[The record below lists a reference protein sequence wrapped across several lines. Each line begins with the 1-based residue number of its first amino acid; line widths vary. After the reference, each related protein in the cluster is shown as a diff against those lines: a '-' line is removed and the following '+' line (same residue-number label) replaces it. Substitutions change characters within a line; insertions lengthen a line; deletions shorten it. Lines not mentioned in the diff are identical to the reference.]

1 MVSEYLNSRGKRS
14 VTILPKNYVEW
25 RSQKRGMLS
34 IVFAN
39 GAMLFFIIGFSTS
52 LWWYYQD
59 YRFRQDGVKAIAT
72 VESWDTR
79 CSYSKGRH
87 LDTHTIN
94 YQYKTDT
101 AASHLGR
108 DWVKDWRHKPESP
121 SAIKPKKNDEIVVE
135 YLKSHPKTSRIVIP
149 NRYAYEYQL
158 SSLAMILSAIL
169 LGIVIINGLP
179 AEVRLK
185 TYGVI
190 LILFGLCIVA
200 PFFYGIFQ
208 IPNNLDRVAQA
219 IMVLLGMLTLLSPFY
234 VGCIWWG
241 YFLISRSRFTFSDP
255 LELLQTEVLSGSG
268 DRLTIV
274 PRNFLGTDAAIMI
287 DHQHETIHFIN
298 CHVTSGFIP
307 RPMQHYSCKLEQV
320 RIETIE
326 DWPRAGGKSLVVLS
340 SPVGTTKLDRM
351 EDGVK
356 ELIAILQDPKL
367 DMQEA

>member
-1 MVSEYLNSRGKRS
+1 MVNEPLKSRGNRS

-39 GAMLFFIIGFSTS
+39 GAMLFFIIGFSTY

-59 YRFRQDGVKAIAT
+59 YRFRLDGAKAIAT

-79 CSYSKGRH
+79 CKYSEGRH
-87 LDTHTIN
+87 LATHTIN
-94 YQYKTDT
+94 YQYKTDP
-101 AASHLGR
+101 AVSHLGR

-149 NRYAYEYQL
+149 NRYAHEYHL

-169 LGIVIINGLP
+169 LGIVIINRLP

-185 TYGVI
+185 TYGMI

-200 PFFYGIFQ
+200 PFIYGLFQ
-208 IPNNLDRVAQA
+208 IPNNLDRLGEG

-255 LELLQTEVLSGSG
+255 LELLQTEWLSSCGN
-268 DRLTIV
+268 RLTIV
-274 PRNFLGTDAAIMI
+274 PRNFLGTDAAIMV
-287 DHQHETIHFIN
+287 DHQHEMIHFIN
-298 CHVTSGFIP
+298 CHVTGGFIP
-307 RPMQHYSCKLEQV
+307 RPMQHYSCKLDLM
-320 RIETIE
+320 RIDANE
-326 DWPRAGGKSLVVLS
+326 DRPLARGQSLVILS
-340 SPVGTTKLDRM
+340 SPVGTTKLNM
-351 EDGVK
+351 IEDGVK
-356 ELIAILQDPKL
+356 ELIAMLRNPS
-367 DMQEA
+367 